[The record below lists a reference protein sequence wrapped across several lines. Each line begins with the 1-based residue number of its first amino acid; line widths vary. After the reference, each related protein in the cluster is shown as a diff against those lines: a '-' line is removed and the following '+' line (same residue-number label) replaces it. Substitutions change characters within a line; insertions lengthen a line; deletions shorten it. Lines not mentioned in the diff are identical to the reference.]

1 MGRMGVGEFP
11 AVRYADVVV
20 IAPQDRLDHANGD
33 AFSAALEPY
42 LADCR
47 PGGVHLVLD
56 LSALRYVSSA
66 GLRCFMLAAK
76 QAKTQGG
83 EVVIAG
89 MQTVVREIFE
99 ISRFTL
105 LFRVFADVGAALDA
119 LSPRAAQAYRSR

>member
-1 MGRMGVGEFP
+1 MGVGEFP
-11 AVRYADVVV
+11 AARYADVVV

-33 AFSAALEPY
+33 RFSAALEPH

-47 PGGVHLVLD
+47 PGGLRLVLD

-76 QAKTQGG
+76 QAKAQGG